1 MRKKANA
8 MLRNSTF
15 NIFLVLLLGA
25 FCGTGLSA
33 QSVCDESIVLPEA
46 EKKYATGNFDEVLES
61 LRACID
67 KGFNEDG
74 KVQAYKILVKT
85 YLAIDSVES
94 AKGAITRIL
103 EINPVFEPDFSASEQ
118 FKLLVTE
125 MKALQEQIVQI
136 TSVSKKLENL
146 LLVPAT
152 VMVITEADIRQR
164 GYQSLEQMLHDL
176 PGFDIAKGNGPG
188 YSYFYQRGY
197 RSVSNDRTLL
207 LVDGVE
213 ENDLVSNNIPISRQY
228 PIADIER
235 VEVIYGPASTLYGAN
250 AFSGVI
256 NVITKSHKS
265 STGTN
270 RRLEFNGQARNGTW
284 NTRYADGVLTAK
296 GRDVA
301 LTVTGRY
308 FRSDEM
314 DLSRDFATWNYD
326 SRTPD
331 QYANLLSIQGTN
343 ANGQFLAQ
351 NYLNSSA
358 LLTKFPGSNLFEI
371 DYAGTQASAIRLSPE
386 GRQLAASLD
395 NQFVF
400 DGKIGDQNVGYNNV
414 THDWFV
420 RFKVEFKE
428 FTISAYSWRTNEG
441 ATPWYTNRSRL
452 SAPNYSRWITANNA
466 FSTTYTKSLG
476 DNFQLLNITSFK
488 IHEIAGNTNLAF
500 YSGYYNSKYSLLDLA
515 NNKKPTTGTQ
525 YLYRYSNQLRNELR
539 LFYTPTPKI
548 DISSGLEIRG
558 SYIQGDYIRSGS
570 NFPDEGGYLTDSI
583 PGGNNYRS
591 YDLGLYSQ
599 VTYSPR
605 SYLKLVG
612 GLRMDNNRIRLNGGY
627 GTVFN
632 PRLASIL
639 TRGKF
644 VYKVIYAQA
653 FKDASN
659 LQKYGTTNER
669 RLNNPTLQPER
680 VQNLEASVNWRI
692 SKELSFSAVA
702 YQANYSNVIGAERV
716 FYGRNNIDSTTQFL
730 PIGKQQ
736 IWGLQGEGSYKT
748 DRFSLWGNFTFTN
761 PRDLERKQRISDI
774 AGFIFNMGGNYQ
786 PTQKINVNLSANYV
800 GARKTGE
807 GTSGSRNPITRFD
820 PYLIFDTALTYK
832 DALRGMSVQVSIN
845 NITNTQYFV
854 PGIREADG
862 VNLASRF
869 PQERRYI
876 SLGLLFDFQ

>member
-1 MRKKANA
+1 

-15 NIFLVLLLGA
+15 YIFLILLLSTVSGPK
-25 FCGTGLSA
+25 LYA
-33 QSVCDESIVLPEA
+33 QSACDESIVLPEA

-61 LRACID
+61 LRSCINN
-67 KGFNEDG
+67 GFNEDG

-94 AKGAITRIL
+94 ARNAITRIL
-103 EINPVFEPDFSASEQ
+103 EINPDFEPDFSASEQ
-118 FKLLVTE
+118 FKVLVTE
-125 MKALQEQIVQI
+125 MKALQEQIIQI

-152 VMVITEADIRQR
+152 VMVITEAEIRQR

-197 RSVSNDRTLL
+197 RSISNDRTLL

-256 NVITKSHKS
+256 NVITKSHKA

-270 RRLEFNGQARNGTW
+270 RRLEFSGQARNGTW

-296 GRDVA
+296 GRDLAV
-301 LTVTGRY
+301 TVTGRY

-314 DLSRDFATWNYD
+314 DLSRFATWNYD
-326 SRTPD
+326 ARTPD
-331 QYANLLSIQGTN
+331 QYTGLLGIQGTN
-343 ANGQFLAQ
+343 AEGEFLAQ
-351 NYLNSSA
+351 RYLNTSN
-358 LLTKFPGSNLFEI
+358 LLTKFPNSDLFEI
-371 DYAGTQASAIRLSPE
+371 DYTGGQASAIRLSE
-386 GRQLAASLD
+386 AGRQRAASLD
-395 NQFVF
+395 NEFVF
-400 DGKIGDQNVGYNNV
+400 NGRIGNERVTYDNVSQ
-414 THDWFV
+414 DWFARV
-420 RFKVEFKE
+420 KVEFKE
-428 FTISAYSWRTNEG
+428 FTISAYSWRTDEG

-466 FSTTYTKSLG
+466 LATTYTKALS
-476 DNFQLLNITSFK
+476 DKFQVLNITSFK

-500 YSGYYNSKYSLLDLA
+500 YSGYYNRQYNLLDLA
-515 NNKKPTTGTQ
+515 NNRKPTTGTQ

-539 LFYTPTPKI
+539 LFYTPSPKL
-548 DISSGLEIRG
+548 DISSGIEIRG
-558 SYIQGDYIRSGS
+558 SYIQGDYIRSTS
-570 NFPDEGGYLTDSI
+570 EFPDEGGYFTDSI
-583 PGGNNYRS
+583 PGGNSYRS

-599 VTYSPR
+599 VTYNPR

-644 VYKVIYAQA
+644 IYKIIYAQA

-659 LQKYGTTNER
+659 LQKYGTTNDR
-669 RLNNPTLQPER
+669 RLNNPTLQPEQ
-680 VQNLEASVNWRI
+680 VQNIEASVNWRV

-702 YQANYSNVIGAERV
+702 YQSNYSNVIGTRRV
-716 FYGRNNIDSTTQFL
+716 AYGRNNIDSTNQFT

-736 IWGLQGEGSYKT
+736 IWGIQGEGSYKT
-748 DRFSLWGNFTFTN
+748 DRLSLWGNFTVTN
-761 PRDLERKQRISDI
+761 PKDLENGLRISDI
-774 AGFIFNMGGNYQ
+774 AEFMFNMGGNYQ
-786 PTQKINVNLSANYV
+786 PTRKITINLSANYV
-800 GARKTGE
+800 GARRTGA
-807 GTSGSRNPITRFD
+807 GTSGSNNPITRFD
-820 PYLIFDTALTYK
+820 PYLIFDTALTYN
-832 DALRGMSVQVSIN
+832 DALKGVSVQLLVN

-862 VNLASRF
+862 TTFASRF

-876 SLGLLFDFQ
+876 SLGLLFNFQ